1 MPLINNRLNNALE
14 CRASDRVPFV
24 PAIYEHKAWF
34 VHSTPSVVCRDVK
47 LFTEALLAEY
57 ESIRPDALTVGVD
70 VYNVEAEAV
79 GCKVRYYGEGDSS
92 VPAIEPDTVLYRGD
106 DDIGRLRM
114 PDTSK
119 DGRMPVNVE
128 VAKNIV
134 QALGKEIPVRG
145 AVSGPFSMA
154 ASLVGPENFLM
165 LTITQPALVHE
176 VMAFCAEVIQ
186 QYASA
191 FVRIGCGVVIFDSQ
205 SSPALISPD
214 MYRDFVLKPTQGLI
228 RSLQT
233 LGVKNVPLIVGGNTT
248 DILESYLETGGNN
261 ILCDYP
267 ADGGEFLLRCSAAR
281 RAFRRNIN
289 SSDFITTT
297 PEKLRVRTLG
307 CLDEGKG
314 YPGFILGTAVAPFG
328 TPLEHLLAIKTAVEE
343 YSKKDS
349 V

>member
-1 MPLINNRLNNALE
+1 MNNRLNNALE
-14 CRASDRVPFV
+14 CQPSDRVPFV

-47 LFTEALLAEY
+47 LFTQALLAEY
-57 ESIRPDALTVGVD
+57 ESIHPDALTVGID

-92 VPAIEPDTVLYRGD
+92 VPAIEPDSVLYRGD
-106 DDIGRLRM
+106 DDIGNLRM
-114 PDTSK
+114 PDPSN
-119 DGRMPVNVE
+119 DGRMPVNLE

-134 QALGKEIPVRG
+134 QALGNEIPVRG

-165 LTITQPALVHE
+165 LTITQPALVHQ
-176 VMAFCAEVIQ
+176 VMKFCAEVIQ
-186 QYASA
+186 QYAAA
-191 FVRIGCGVVIFDSQ
+191 FIRIGCGIVIFDSQ

-214 MYRDFVLKPTQGLI
+214 MYRDFVLQPTQGLI
-228 RSLQT
+228 RSLQA
-233 LGVKNVPLIVGGNTT
+233 LGVKHIPLIIGGNTT

-261 ILCDYP
+261 LLCDYP
-267 ADGGEFLLRCSAAR
+267 ADAGAFLEHCSAAR

-297 PEKLRVRTLG
+297 PEKLRARTLT
-307 CLDEGKG
+307 CMDEGKG

-328 TPLEHLLAIKTAVEE
+328 TPSENLLAIKSAVEE
-343 YSKKDS
+343 YSKQKS
-349 V
+349 S